1 MPGGRPRKP
10 DSVKAA
16 QGTLQ
21 PCRSLE
27 KLAATTT
34 PELAPTPPVGLT
46 KEARAA
52 WKIAIEYAP
61 KGLLVATDFTVLE
74 RWARNY
80 ALYRK
85 LAKAVDHDGTTITV
99 LKADGST
106 EPKQHPNVKSLV
118 AVQGVLAACEREL
131 GFTPA
136 SRARVRPAQAE
147 EEEKDDFED
156 FLEGGEEMPQV
167 EGHRVARRQSGR
179 ERESP
184 ARPQRS
190 AQVWSFG

>member
-1 MPGGRPRKP
+1 MPGGRSRKP

-106 EPKQHPNVKSLV
+106 IKFMDNIYEFYNL
-118 AVQGVLAACEREL
+118 GV
-131 GFTPA
+131 
-136 SRARVRPAQAE
+136 E
-147 EEEKDDFED
+147 EVF
-156 FLEGGEEMPQV
+156 
-167 EGHRVARRQSGR
+167 AI
-179 ERESP
+179 
-184 ARPQRS
+184 S
-190 AQVWSFG
+190 ALHGIGIGDMLDRYQLHYYRKKK

>member
-10 DSVKAA
+10 DAVKAA

-27 KLAATTT
+27 RLAKTST
-34 PELAPTPPVGLT
+34 PALTPTPPVGLT
-46 KEARAA
+46 KEARLA
-52 WKIAIEYAP
+52 WKVAIESAP
-61 KGLLVATDFTVLE
+61 KGLLVATDFTVIE

-85 LAKAVDHDGTTITV
+85 LAKAVDHDGTVIEIP
-99 LKADGST
+99 KEDGSVDL
-106 EPKQHPNVKSLV
+106 KQHPNVKSLI
-118 AVQGVLAACEREL
+118 AVQQVLAACEREL

-147 EEEKDDFED
+147 EEEKDEFE
-156 FLEGGEEMPQV
+156 
-167 EGHRVARRQSGR
+167 
-179 ERESP
+179 
-184 ARPQRS
+184 
-190 AQVWSFG
+190 SF

>member
-1 MPGGRPRKP
+1 M
-10 DSVKAA
+10 
-16 QGTLQ
+16 
-21 PCRSLE
+21 
-27 KLAATTT
+27 
-34 PELAPTPPVGLT
+34 
-46 KEARAA
+46 
-52 WKIAIEYAP
+52 
-61 KGLLVATDFTVLE
+61 LE

-106 EPKQHPNVKSLV
+106 ELKLHPNVKSLV

-156 FLEGGEEMPQV
+156 F
-167 EGHRVARRQSGR
+167 
-179 ERESP
+179 
-184 ARPQRS
+184 
-190 AQVWSFG
+190 

>member
-10 DSVKAA
+10 DAVKAA

-21 PCRSLE
+21 PCRSLS
-27 KLAATTT
+27 KQAATTT
-34 PELAPTPPVGLT
+34 PTLSPTPPVGLT

-52 WKIAIEYAP
+52 WKIAIEAAP
-61 KGLLVATDFTVLE
+61 PGLLVVTDFTVLE

-85 LAKAVDHDGTTITV
+85 LAKDVDHDGTTIEV
-99 LKADGST
+99 MKADGST
-106 EPKQHPNVKSLV
+106 ELKQHPNVKSLI

-136 SRARVRPAQAE
+136 SRARAQGGTAK
-147 EEEKDDFED
+147 EEEKDDFTD
-156 FLEGGEEMPQV
+156 F
-167 EGHRVARRQSGR
+167 
-179 ERESP
+179 
-184 ARPQRS
+184 
-190 AQVWSFG
+190 

>member
-52 WKIAIEYAP
+52 WKIAVEYAP

-106 EPKQHPNVKSLV
+106 ELKQHPNVKSLF

-131 GFTPA
+131 GFTPV
-136 SRARVRPAQAE
+136 SRARVSPAPKE
-147 EEEKDDFED
+147 EEEKDDFD
-156 FLEGGEEMPQV
+156 GF
-167 EGHRVARRQSGR
+167 
-179 ERESP
+179 
-184 ARPQRS
+184 
-190 AQVWSFG
+190 

>member
-1 MPGGRPRKP
+1 MLGGRPRKP

-99 LKADGST
+99 MKMDGST
-106 EPKQHPNVKSLV
+106 EL
-118 AVQGVLAACEREL
+118 
-131 GFTPA
+131 
-136 SRARVRPAQAE
+136 
-147 EEEKDDFED
+147 
-156 FLEGGEEMPQV
+156 
-167 EGHRVARRQSGR
+167 
-179 ERESP
+179 
-184 ARPQRS
+184 
-190 AQVWSFG
+190 

>member
-52 WKIAIEYAP
+52 VEDC
-61 KGLLVATDFTVLE
+61 G
-74 RWARNY
+74 
-80 ALYRK
+80 
-85 LAKAVDHDGTTITV
+85 
-99 LKADGST
+99 
-106 EPKQHPNVKSLV
+106 
-118 AVQGVLAACEREL
+118 
-131 GFTPA
+131 
-136 SRARVRPAQAE
+136 RVRAERPARRYGLHGA
-147 EEEKDDFED
+147 
-156 FLEGGEEMPQV
+156 GAVGEELCALP
-167 EGHRVARRQSGR
+167 EACKSG
-179 ERESP
+179 
-184 ARPQRS
+184 
-190 AQVWSFG
+190 